1 MKITVLLE
9 NNKLNENFCEKHGL
23 SLYIETNNHKIL
35 FDAGDDLL
43 FENAKKLNIDLSFV
57 DIIVISHGHYDH
69 TNGLNKLL
77 TINKIAKV
85 YILKTALN
93 EFYKINKDSN
103 QKKYIG
109 INKDLLYKINN
120 NIDNYADRFVFTFD
134 GYEIDKGLTL
144 YSNFKQIYLNSISN
158 NNLYV
163 LNDCQY
169 YYDTFDHEQVLII
182 SEENNTNTNNVLFGG
197 CCHNGILNILN
208 KLKHL
213 NINYCI
219 SGFHFKDLD
228 ITDCNDVIFIYNI
241 FKELLKE
248 NIKFYTLHCTGL
260 DIYNFINNGIDTLKN
275 KSINYLYSGSNI
287 II

>member
-9 NNKLNENFCEKHGL
+9 NNKLNNNFYEKHGL

-35 FDAGDDLL
+35 FDAGDNLL
-43 FENAKKLNIDLSFV
+43 FENAKKLNIDLSLV

-69 TNGLNKLL
+69 TNGLNKMLE
-77 TINKIAKV
+77 INKIAKV
-85 YILKTALN
+85 YILKSALN
-93 EFYKINKDSN
+93 KYYKISN
-103 QKKYIG
+103 DNSNKYIG
-109 INKDLLYKINN
+109 INNELLS
-120 NIDNYADRFVFTFD
+120 NIDSYKNRFVFTFD

-163 LNDCQY
+163 LNDSQY
-169 YYDTFDHEQVLII
+169 YYDTFDHEQVLLI
-182 SEENNTNTNNVLFGG
+182 SENNNSINNNVLFGG
-197 CCHNGILNILN
+197 CCHNGILNVIN

-228 ITDCNDVIFIYNI
+228 ISDPNNTVFIYNTFNSL
-241 FKELLKE
+241 FKTK
-248 NIKFYTLHCTGL
+248 IKFYTLHCTGL
-260 DIYNFINNGIDTLKN
+260 DIYNFINNGIDKLKN
-275 KSINYLYSGSNI
+275 KSVNYLYSGSSLI
-287 II
+287 I